1 MSDAEKRVEDDFKTF
16 IETQQNNQSEFAN
29 SFNKNSEKLDNQMNN
44 LEVELNALKSKA
56 YENVSDKIKVFEDDF
71 FADLSKRSNAL
82 DESLIQWQ
90 QSFNE
95 RLGAMTNDFEDSRR
109 DIEIKYSDDLKEKL
123 SAVQDK
129 VRDQT
134 TRLDEMIKST
144 EANLLDRVGTTELS
158 IRTFVEQ
165 QKVEMD
171 NAKNSAESYLKMEL
185 DANKITAEEQ
195 LKRFERD
202 LNSQLNQ
209 IALDISNTQE
219 KTNGSLEVVLSDFSS
234 WRDRMNI
241 PY

>member
-1 MSDAEKRVEDDFKTF
+1 
-16 IETQQNNQSEFAN
+16 
-29 SFNKNSEKLDNQMNN
+29 
-44 LEVELNALKSKA
+44 
-56 YENVSDKIKVFEDDF
+56 
-71 FADLSKRSNAL
+71 
-82 DESLIQWQ
+82 
-90 QSFNE
+90 
-95 RLGAMTNDFEDSRR
+95 MTNDFEDSRR

-234 WRDRMNI
+234 WRDLISQINC
-241 PY
+241 